1 MTKGDFKKLKLDVPV
16 NFAEL
21 ERDAD
26 YFLYFYRINNTSKIV
41 LSEKIDEKD
50 MILVCNQ
57 VIDAIKAFKQGLGKS
72 EEEKE

>member
-1 MTKGDFKKLKLDVPV
+1 MAKGDFKKLDLDVPV
-16 NFAEL
+16 NFAEM

-26 YFLYFYRINNTSKIV
+26 YFLYFYRINDTSKIV

-57 VIDAIKAFKQGLGKS
+57 VIDAIKSFKQGIGKI
-72 EEEKE
+72 EEKE